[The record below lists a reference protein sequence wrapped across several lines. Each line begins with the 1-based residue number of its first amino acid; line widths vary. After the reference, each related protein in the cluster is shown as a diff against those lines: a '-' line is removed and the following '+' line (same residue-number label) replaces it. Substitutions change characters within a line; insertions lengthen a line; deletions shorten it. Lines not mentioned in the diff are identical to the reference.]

1 MKSFVSNLTL
11 ARKLGLLL
19 ALPLT
24 MLAWLTVERLTQSWQ
39 QWQLA
44 NQVEVVVEVIGNIAS
59 LVDALQ
65 AERDYS
71 YVFRS
76 SSGTSFADQVTLS
89 QQKTDQELA
98 RTGSL
103 DQAALQDFRQK
114 LAQLREVRQQVDQ
127 LRIDPAQLGDYYTT
141 TIAALLAYTESLRK
155 QVEHPDIARQL
166 AVLNSFMEAKERAGR
181 ERAIL
186 ARAFEMAYMDKFAL
200 ERFNLNQGAYQN
212 LQERLQDLMSDK
224 WRGEYRQLLQSPAF
238 AEVARARESIL
249 KSAEEQPLADMD
261 AEGWFS
267 VASAALGLISD
278 FEGRLTDEVLASS
291 DTLEESS
298 QEAFWMTLL
307 ALLAVFG
314 LVLWLVVIIVRGLV
328 GSVDA
333 IRRQMQALEQGDL
346 TQRTRMTNRDEL
358 GHIARMADG
367 VALRLAEIIVEI
379 RGATTQVATSAE
391 EASAITLQTSEGVH
405 RQRQD
410 IELIATA
417 IHEMNAT
424 VRGVARSTAEAACL
438 SVQARDNADTG
449 QNKLQHTIDLIGVLS
464 VQVDS
469 TAATINRVKQSSDSI
484 TSVLDV
490 IKGIAEQTNL
500 LALNAAIEAARAGE
514 QGRGFAVVADEVRSL
529 AQRTSQSTGEIQR
542 MIEALQQSTG
552 AAEVAM
558 HQSLAQAREGLTIVN
573 ETGAVLSRA
582 IEGISAINDRSIE
595 IASAA
600 EEQSIVVEEI
610 NQKVVSISEVAM
622 QSSAGAEQTAV
633 TSRELAR
640 LAEGLSE
647 LISRFK
653 VD

>member
-24 MLAWLTVERLTQSWQ
+24 MLAWLSIERLTQSWQ

-44 NQVEVVVEVIGNIAS
+44 NQVEVVVEAIGNIAS

-76 SSGTSFADQVTLS
+76 SSGTSFADQVTLA

-212 LQERLQDLMSDK
+212 LQERLQELMSDQ
-224 WRGEYRQLLQSPAF
+224 WRGEYRRLLQSSAF
-238 AEVARARESIL
+238 AEVARAREAIL
-249 KSAEEQPLADMD
+249 ESTEEHPLADMD

-267 VASAALGLISD
+267 VASAALELMSN
-278 FEGRLTDEVLASS
+278 FEDRLTDEVLASS

-298 QEAFWMTLL
+298 REAFWMTLL

-328 GSVDA
+328 GTVDS
-333 IRRQMQALEQGDL
+333 IRQQMQALEQGDL
-346 TQRTRMTNRDEL
+346 TQRTCMSNRDEL
-358 GHIARMADG
+358 GYIARMADG
-367 VALRLAEIIVEI
+367 VAMRLAGIIAEI
-379 RGATTQVATSAE
+379 RSATTQVATAAE

-417 IHEMNAT
+417 IHEMSAT
-424 VRGVARSTAEAACL
+424 VRGVARSTAEAASL
-438 SVQARDNADTG
+438 SEQAQDNADTG

-464 VQVDS
+464 AQVDS
-469 TAATINRVKQSSDSI
+469 TAATINQVKHSSDSI

-529 AQRTSQSTGEIQR
+529 AQRTAQSTGEIQR
-542 MIEALQQSTG
+542 MIEALQQSTE
-552 AAEVAM
+552 AAEMAM

-600 EEQSIVVEEI
+600 EEQSAVVEEI
-610 NQKVVSISEVAM
+610 NQKVVSIREVAT
-622 QSSAGAEQTAV
+622 QSSTGAEQTAV